1 MKKQSYNILY
11 CGIGGQGVLT
21 ASEVCGW
28 AAVFEGYHV
37 KKSETH
43 GMAQRG
49 GTVIS
54 HLKIGPFTSPMIR
67 PAQADGLLALNED
80 NYLQH
85 GIYLKNGGWT
95 VVNRPACSVIEIPGT
110 AYCTDAD
117 AIACELDSP
126 RSVNLV
132 LLGAAFGMKAHT
144 LFCSIE
150 DIQTVLKER
159 LGDKEDLLEASL
171 RALETGF
178 KALQA

>member
-1 MKKQSYNILY
+1 MLEQQLIIS
-11 CGIGGQGVLT
+11 GVGGQGVLFITRLLAEAAIRKGHPVLT
-21 ASEVCGW
+21 A
-28 AAVFEGYHV
+28 
-37 KKSETH
+37 ETH

-67 PAQADGLLALNED
+67 PAQADGLLALKED
-80 NYLQH
+80 NFLQH
-85 GIYLKNGGWT
+85 GIYLRNDGWT

-110 AYCTDAD
+110 AYCADAD

-150 DIQTVLKER
+150 DIQTVLTER
-159 LGDKEDLLEASL
+159 LGDKKNLLEASL

-178 KALQA
+178 KALQP